1 MKSED
6 LRVEIIKRYDNGQID
21 IEVNYK
27 NGKEITNPL

>member
-27 NGKEITNPL
+27 NGKENN